1 MPRRARAT
9 KTVIPPDYK
18 YQNVDLAKFINKVMI
33 CGKKSKSERI
43 VYDALDIIEQ
53 ESKKDPIEIFEQA
66 MRNVTPVLKV
76 KPRRVG
82 GATYQVP
89 VEVNPVRGR
98 ALAMRWLI
106 QSIRARSGKPIAQRL
121 ATELLDASRGQGVT
135 IKKRDDTHAMAEA
148 NKAFVHYRW

>member
-9 KTVIPPDYK
+9 KRVIPPDYK
-18 YQNVDLAKFINKVMI
+18 YQNADLAKFINKVMI
-33 CGKKSKSERI
+33 CGKKTKSERI
-43 VYDALDIIEQ
+43 VCDALDIIEQ
-53 ESKKDPIEIFEQA
+53 ETKKSPIEIFEQA
-66 MRNVTPVLKV
+66 LRTVTPVLKV

-98 ALAMRWLI
+98 DLAMRWLI
-106 QSIRARSGKPIAQRL
+106 QSVRTRSGKPIAQRL
-121 ATELLDASRGQGVT
+121 AAELLDASRGQGVT
-135 IKKRDDTHAMAEA
+135 IKKRDDTHSMAEA